1 MHSYIHLNISD
12 ASYLRKPAVH
22 EVAAARR
29 RAHLVTVSW
38 QITHSII
45 GERLASALRYAR
57 TYAPHG
63 PPACCGDAS

>member
-1 MHSYIHLNISD
+1 
-12 ASYLRKPAVH
+12 
-22 EVAAARR
+22 
-29 RAHLVTVSW
+29 LVTVSW

-57 TYAPHG
+57 TYATHG